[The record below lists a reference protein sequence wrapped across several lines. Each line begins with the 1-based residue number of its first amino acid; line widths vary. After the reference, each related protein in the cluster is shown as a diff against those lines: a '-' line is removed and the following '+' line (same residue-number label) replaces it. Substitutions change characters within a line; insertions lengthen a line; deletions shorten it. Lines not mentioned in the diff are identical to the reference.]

1 MSDEQL
7 TRHEWDLLQLLL
19 PCGRH
24 ADELRL
30 HAVVSRSVALLL
42 RMLDDTINVVLAQR
56 VEHIERVVAIRHPAL
71 RQIVREERHQ
81 LLILL
86 NHGPNVLDAELVVLG
101 HVDEDHVLE
110 RD

>member
-19 PCGRH
+19 PRWRH

-30 HAVVSRSVALLL
+30 HAVVSSGVSLLL
-42 RMLDDTINVVLAQR
+42 RVLDDAINVVFAQR
-56 VEHIERVVAIRHPAL
+56 IEHIERVVAIRHSAL
-71 RQIVREERHQ
+71 WQHFREKRHQ

-86 NHGPNVLDAELVVLG
+86 NHRPNVLDTEFVVLG
-101 HVDEDHVLE
+101 HVDKDHVL
-110 RD
+110 